1 MDKNNGTDIYGFDD
15 NLEGGK
21 NEWWWRIGDGRNSQR
36 YQKIFIEC
44 MRMKVGIGGGDIK
57 EGEYPLGGR
66 GIFSGWRE
74 VMKMG

>member
-1 MDKNNGTDIYGFDD
+1 
-15 NLEGGK
+15 
-21 NEWWWRIGDGRNSQR
+21 
-36 YQKIFIEC
+36 